1 MSALSLARAMTSD
14 RTEKRSR
21 DVGLIENPV
30 LRGFNADPKLCRVGG
45 DCDTTESLTFA
56 DPVP

>member
-1 MSALSLARAMTSD
+1 LSLARAMTSD